1 MDGDN
6 IYGVSIGNLS
16 GDISFEEER
25 IVTGDPFNQTASC
38 SCGMF
43 NRTGILCAHGLK
55 VLDLM
60 NVKILPTHYV
70 LKRWT
75 REARNGSIQDRQG
88 RKVLEN
94 PRHEAQL
101 NYKCLSYKFLNL
113 AYKAASSPECCLLLH
128 NALDCLGTQL
138 EEKLNVS
145 SSVMNEKSCNDQ
157 ENVEPN
163 VQQRDDLLSAAQLKK
178 KNIQSKN
185 SRRKRTW
192 IDKLHKVRR
201 KSTKSSVATKKTA
214 KVCCSYNFNI
224 SICTAICK
232 LSS

>member
-1 MDGDN
+1 M
-6 IYGVSIGNLS
+6 
-16 GDISFEEER
+16 
-25 IVTGDPFNQTASC
+25 
-38 SCGMF
+38 
-43 NRTGILCAHGLK
+43 
-55 VLDLM
+55 
-60 NVKILPTHYV
+60 
-70 LKRWT
+70 
-75 REARNGSIQDRQG
+75 
-88 RKVLEN
+88 
-94 PRHEAQL
+94 
-101 NYKCLSYKFLNL
+101 SYKFLNL
-113 AYKAASSPECCLLLH
+113 AYKVASSPECCLLLH

-138 EEKLNVS
+138 EKKLNVS

-178 KNIQSKN
+178 KDIQSKN

-201 KSTKSSVATKKTA
+201 NSTKSSVATKKIA
-214 KVCCSYNFNI
+214 NVCCSYNFNI